1 MNIQDIEKDLIKCN
15 DILIFSRQLI
25 YDSYHMLMTN
35 KNEKFTIIL
44 RDKFLNRV
52 RDPFRILAT
61 IELSKLFENK
71 NKCFSIVC
79 LIKILEEEYEQSDWK
94 NMISLYELKQ
104 IKFKLNAE
112 DTKKQIKNLKE
123 IRDQHYAHSDKT
135 PENNIYDI
143 ALYYEDYFSIINK
156 SELILQTLFNKLLDK
171 SISPSIYKGDDTDIF
186 FEKYLDLIQ
195 KGGLYD
201 LSLK

>member
-1 MNIQDIEKDLIKCN
+1 MKIHEIEKDLIKCH

-25 YDSYHMLMTN
+25 YDSYNMLMTN
-35 KNEKFTIIL
+35 KNEKFTIIS

-52 RDPFRILAT
+52 RDSFRILAT
-61 IELSKLFENK
+61 IELSKLFGTK
-71 NKCFSIVC
+71 NISFSIVC
-79 LIKILEEEYEQSDWK
+79 LIKILEENYEQSDWRF
-94 NMISLYELKQ
+94 MISLDELKQ
-104 IKFKLNAE
+104 IKFELNSE
-112 DTKKQIKNLKE
+112 NTQKQIKNLKE

-143 ALYYEDYFSIINK
+143 TLYYEDYFSIINK

-171 SISPSIYKGDDTDIF
+171 SISPSIYKGDDSDIF